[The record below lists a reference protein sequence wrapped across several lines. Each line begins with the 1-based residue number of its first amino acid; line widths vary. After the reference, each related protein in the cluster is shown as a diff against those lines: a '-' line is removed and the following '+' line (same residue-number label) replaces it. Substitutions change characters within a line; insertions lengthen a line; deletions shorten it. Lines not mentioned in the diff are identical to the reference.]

1 MGLSSIKGNGGYIG
15 VDKRGEVSS
24 SGSTGNISVRKHY
37 LERRRGNLTP
47 EPPTTDVLFQDN
59 FSSGDLSKW
68 SVYNGSQNSQWVVG
82 DSTSCLNE
90 NGDSQTIPSG
100 STFAAYLS
108 DDNGVTNTYEDN
120 TNAHMVFGFTIPDDV
135 TITTLTLEFDWM
147 CSGER
152 GGGVDSYDYG
162 YLNYINPSTFT
173 PSGGGGYATS
183 SGTGREKIIGTN
195 TSPNT
200 DNGKFSG
207 EESGSRNND
216 AKDGWVYENI
226 TLDSN
231 EITTGVWCD
240 NGCDRGIMFSWRS
253 DGSVLNQPGWTVAN
267 VKLTYNV

>member
-147 CSGER
+147 CSGP
-152 GGGVDSYDYG
+152 V
-162 YLNYINPSTFT
+162 
-173 PSGGGGYATS
+173 ATIEWMSLGTHRMS
-183 SGTGREKIIGTN
+183 S
-195 TSPNT
+195 
-200 DNGKFSG
+200 
-207 EESGSRNND
+207 
-216 AKDGWVYENI
+216 EN
-226 TLDSN
+226 
-231 EITTGVWCD
+231 TGV
-240 NGCDRGIMFSWRS
+240 RS
-253 DGSVLNQPGWTVAN
+253 PLPAPLPLLREGERELF
-267 VKLTYNV
+267 